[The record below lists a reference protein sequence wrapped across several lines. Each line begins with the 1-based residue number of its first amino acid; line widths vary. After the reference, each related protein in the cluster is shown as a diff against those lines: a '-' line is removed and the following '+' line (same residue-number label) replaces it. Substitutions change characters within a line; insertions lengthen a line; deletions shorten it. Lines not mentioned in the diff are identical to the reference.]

1 MISWSTSSSASESAS
16 VFHDPTGSRKRAPAR
31 EATPEQFG
39 ALMQDG
45 IARYGAIIKA
55 TGIQAE

>member
-1 MISWSTSSSASESAS
+1 VTRLNIEMVKALNASDVRSKLEDNGMT
-16 VFHDPTGSRKRAPAR
+16 VIGG
-31 EATPEQFG
+31 TPEQFG

-45 IARYGAIIKA
+45 IVRYGAIIKA

>member
-1 MISWSTSSSASESAS
+1 MSDVKISVGGAIE
-16 VFHDPTGSRKRAPAR
+16 D
-31 EATPEQFG
+31 EAGHRFVA

-55 TGIQAE
+55 AGIQSE